1 MINSEMRNIAIPRIA
16 KKVGNTPYSITIHAA
31 DCADRKGSNRSASIT
46 IYITMGIK
54 NGLSSASPMF
64 DLPSR
69 VRRTTISTPDVGSN
83 TGRFVQTLNDPK
95 ETGHRVSRVK
105 RKNPVTV
112 TIEMTKA
119 KPADNRTASTIS
131 SLTFKGSVKII
142 KRMGE

>member
-1 MINSEMRNIAIPRIA
+1 
-16 KKVGNTPYSITIHAA
+16 
-31 DCADRKGSNRSASIT
+31 
-46 IYITMGIK
+46 
-54 NGLSSASPMF
+54 MF

-95 ETGHRVSRVK
+95 ETGYRVSRVK

-119 KPADNRTASTIS
+119 KPADSRTASTIS